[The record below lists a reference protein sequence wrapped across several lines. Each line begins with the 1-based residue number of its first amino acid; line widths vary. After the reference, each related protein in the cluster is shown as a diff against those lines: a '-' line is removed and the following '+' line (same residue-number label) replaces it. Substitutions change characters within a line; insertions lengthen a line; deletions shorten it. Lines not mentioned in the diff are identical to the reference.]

1 MGDKIELN
9 PAEWKLIEEIRKIEN
24 GEIELIKIQNGLPV
38 YFKIE
43 LQAELFDIN

>member
-1 MGDKIELN
+1 MNDKIELE
-9 PAEWKLIEEIRKIEN
+9 PAEWKLIEAIRNLEN
-24 GEIELIKIQNGLPV
+24 GEIGLIKIQNGLPV